1 MFDSKKKAR
10 PAELATLVGRDT
22 AIHGGIVFRG
32 ALHVEGR
39 VKGDISAAID
49 DDGALLT
56 VGEHGVVEGEVRV
69 PRLSVNGTVTGNVF
83 SSQVVE
89 LASRAKITGN
99 IHYQRLE
106 MALGAEVNGQLIPAQ
121 AADLPAESSSAESN
135 EVEGSN
141 S

>member
-10 PAELATLVGRDT
+10 PAELATLVGRET
-22 AIHGGIVFRG
+22 EIRGGIVFRG

-83 SSQVVE
+83 SSQIVE
-89 LASRAKITGN
+89 LASLAKITGN
-99 IHYQRLE
+99 IHYVRLE
-106 MALGAEVNGQLIPAQ
+106 MALGAEVNGQLIPDRP
-121 AADLPAESSSAESN
+121 ADLPAESGLVQSDDAN
-135 EVEGSN
+135 GSN